1 MTPVNAIQGITL
13 RPCGTLLASGGVV
26 MDIDRTVF
34 VQMAVFVMLIL
45 VLSPLLFKP
54 VLRLFEE
61 RERRTE
67 GARSAAR
74 AMQDKAEE
82 LLRRYEAKLDEVKR
96 AAAAE
101 RDRLRNETLRLEAEI
116 VEKARQ
122 ANTRIVEQGRS
133 QIEGEVSA
141 IRRELG
147 AYSQRIAK
155 EIGASV
161 LGREVV

>member
-1 MTPVNAIQGITL
+1 
-13 RPCGTLLASGGVV
+13 
-26 MDIDRTVF
+26 MDIDRTVL
-34 VQMAVFVMLIL
+34 VQMAIFVILIL

-74 AMQDKAEE
+74 AMQEKAEE
-82 LLRRYEAKLDEVKR
+82 LLQRYEAKLDDVKR
-96 AAAAE
+96 GAAAD

-122 ANTRIVEQGRS
+122 ANVRIVEQGRN
-133 QIEGEVSA
+133 QIQTEVST
-141 IRRELG
+141 IRRELD
-147 AYSQRIAK
+147 AYSRKVAK
-155 EIGASV
+155 EIGAKV